1 MSKGPNLPNWLR
13 GNQPKGGSKSD
24 SEPPNIGWVDN
35 PIINQE
41 IIWEESD
48 DVYKPIP
55 KKMTYFKSER
65 GILEAEPKLVYI
77 KADALKNLATH
88 LESNLRIEQ
97 GGILFGN
104 AYEDPMY
111 GIYVEITAAVPAP
124 ATIGTGAHLDFTP
137 DSWLGIMDYAK
148 HQHPQ
153 ENIVGWYHSHPD
165 LGVFMSG
172 TDMNTQR
179 AFFNHPWCLSIVYDP
194 VKGKIGYFLGANANP
209 VEPVIWPRPIATVRP
224 QPQTNQP
231 AYPFTHQ
238 TDITSISIQQDT
250 PPPPNPPIDPPNEQP
265 ENKTSGAQPHRPQK
279 KEYPLGFV
287 LLMVLLTAVITLVG
301 TRIWDSH
308 NSSNTLTPP
317 APTVPAQPSLKVDA
331 RIITMPAKLFAEF
344 QNLKPFKDLVVPN
357 GGTIGKEG
365 EVSLLVISL
374 PEETEKADNFQLEI
388 QEITLKQEQLLP
400 DNAALIEYLKNS
412 ASISV
417 ENAKDVNS
425 PLETLK
431 LDNLSQDLGVFIP
444 ICSFDM
450 KKNND
455 DKESKR
461 VVRDVIYI
469 PRNLIYTD
477 GDNNPQK
484 IDILTL
490 IKDG

>member
-1 MSKGPNLPNWLR
+1 MSKKLNLPGFLG
-13 GNQPKGGSKSD
+13 GNHPKGGSQSD
-24 SEPPNIGWVDN
+24 SEPPNIVWADN

-55 KKMTYFKSER
+55 KKMTDFKLER
-65 GILEAEPKLVYI
+65 GISEAGPKRVYI
-77 KADALKNLATH
+77 KADALENLATH

-104 AYEDPMY
+104 AYEDPMQ

-153 ENIVGWYHSHPD
+153 ENIVGWYHSHPGI
-165 LGVFMSG
+165 GVFMSG

-179 AFFNHPWCLSIVYDP
+179 AFFYHPWCLSIVYDP
-194 VKGKIGYFLGANANP
+194 VHRIIGYFLGANASA
-209 VEPVIWPRPIATVRP
+209 VEPVIWPRPIAPVRP

-231 AYPFTHQ
+231 AYPVTHQ
-238 TDITSISIQQDT
+238 TDITSIPIQPDT

-301 TRIWDSH
+301 TRIWDSY
-308 NSSNTLTPP
+308 NSSNTSTPP

-344 QNLKPFKDLVVPN
+344 QNLNLLKYSVGPT

-400 DNAALIEYLKNS
+400 DNAALIEYLKS
-412 ASISV
+412 QDSTSG
-417 ENAKDVNS
+417 ENGQINLS
-425 PLETLK
+425 PETLQ
-431 LDNLSQDLGVFIP
+431 LDSLSQDRGALIS
-444 ICSFDM
+444 IATFDM
-450 KKNND
+450 EKNSNAQ
-455 DKESKR
+455 EPKR

>member
-13 GNQPKGGSKSD
+13 GNHPKGGSNSD
-24 SEPPNIGWVDN
+24 SETQNIVWADS
-35 PIINQE
+35 PINQE

-55 KKMTYFKSER
+55 KKMTDFKLER
-65 GILEAEPKLVYI
+65 GISEIGLKRVYI
-77 KADALKNLATH
+77 KADALENLVTH

-97 GGILFGN
+97 SGILFGN

-137 DSWLGIMDYAK
+137 ESWLGIMDYAK

-153 ENIVGWYHSHPD
+153 ENIVGWYHSHPGI
-165 LGVFMSG
+165 GVFMSG

-179 AFFNHPWCLSIVYDP
+179 AFFYHPWCLSIVYDP
-194 VKGKIGYFLGANANP
+194 VIRKIGYFLGANASS
-209 VEPVIWPRPIATVRP
+209 VEPVIWPRSTATVRP
-224 QPQTNQP
+224 QPRTNQP
-231 AYPFTHQ
+231 ADPVTHQ
-238 TDITSISIQQDT
+238 TDITSIPIQPDT
-250 PPPPNPPIDPPNEQP
+250 PPNRPVDHPNEQP
-265 ENKTSGAQPHRPQK
+265 ENQTSNTQPHRPQK
-279 KEYPLGFV
+279 KEYSLGFV

-308 NSSNTLTPP
+308 NSSNPSTPP
-317 APTVPAQPSLKVDA
+317 APTVSAQPSLKVDA
-331 RIITMPAKLFAEF
+331 DIITMPAKLFAEF
-344 QNLKPFKDLVVPN
+344 QNLNLFKYSVVPT
-357 GGTIGKEG
+357 GDTIGKEG
-365 EVSLLVISL
+365 EISLLVISL
-374 PEETEKADNFQLEI
+374 PEQEDKADNVELEI
-388 QEITLKQEQLLP
+388 QKITLKQEQLLP
-400 DNAALIEYLKNS
+400 DNAALIEYLKNP

-417 ENAKDVNS
+417 DNAQDVDS
-425 PLETLK
+425 PLETLR
-431 LDNLSQDLGVFIP
+431 LDSVSQDRGVFIP

-477 GDNNPQK
+477 ENNNQQK